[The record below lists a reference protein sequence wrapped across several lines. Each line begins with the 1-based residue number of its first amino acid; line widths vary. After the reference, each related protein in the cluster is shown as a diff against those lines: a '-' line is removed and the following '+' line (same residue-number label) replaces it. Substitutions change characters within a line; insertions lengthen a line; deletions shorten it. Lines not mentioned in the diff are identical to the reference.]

1 MPLSIVYIIGF
12 MGSGKS
18 TAGRKLATSL
28 GWSFI
33 DLDRRIEEKAG
44 KTIPQIF
51 SQNGEEYFRKVE
63 SETLRELDSELKTVV
78 STGGGTPC
86 HGLNMDLML
95 DTGLT
100 VYLKMTPIQL
110 VNRLLE
116 SSGERPL
123 INNIPDNKLKDFI
136 EQKLAVREKWYL
148 RAKIIVNG
156 MNLDISS
163 LDSQIRLAIVK

>member
-51 SQNGEEYFRKVE
+51 SDNGEEHFRKIE
-63 SETLRELDSELKTVV
+63 SETLRELVSELNTVV

-86 HGLNMDLML
+86 HGVNMDFML
-95 DTGLT
+95 GTGLT
-100 VYLKMTPIQL
+100 IYLKMTPIQL
-110 VNRLLE
+110 TSRLLE

-123 INNIPDNKLKDFI
+123 IKNIPDNKLEDFI
-136 EQKLAVREKWYL
+136 EDKLAVREKWYL

-156 MNLDISS
+156 MNLDISN
-163 LDSQIRLAIVK
+163 LDSQIRLAIAK